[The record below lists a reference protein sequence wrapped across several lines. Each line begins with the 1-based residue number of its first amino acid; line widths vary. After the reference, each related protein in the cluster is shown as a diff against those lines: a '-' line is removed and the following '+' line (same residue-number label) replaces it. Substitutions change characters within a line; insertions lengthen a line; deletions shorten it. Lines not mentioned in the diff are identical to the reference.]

1 MDVSPS
7 IQLRYGPRNREGYR
21 FMARRFRF
29 NLDAVLRYREI
40 MEDERRREYLE
51 AKKLVDEER
60 VKQEELQQE
69 RSAVLDEIVQALERE
84 VSVQSVMASYSTIGR
99 LDAAVAESRQREKQ
113 LEDEVEKRRL
123 AMIGAHQET
132 SIMENLKE
140 RRREEFLREQD
151 KIEQALLDD
160 LSIQAQGRRVREA
173 REQAVL
179 DEARLRE
186 RLAREAG
193 LDAGGEMVL

>member
-1 MDVSPS
+1 
-7 IQLRYGPRNREGYR
+7 
-21 FMARRFRF
+21 MARRFRF

-84 VSVQSVMASYSTIGR
+84 VSVQAVMASYSTIGR
-99 LDAAVAESRQREKQ
+99 LDAAVEESRCREKQ
-113 LEDEVEKRRL
+113 LEEEVEKRRL

-140 RRREEFLREQD
+140 RRREEFIREQD

-173 REQAVL
+173 KEQAVL

-186 RLAREAG
+186 RLARETG
-193 LDAGGEMVL
+193 SDAGGDQAAP